1 MFTEVA
7 MQKSQKQI
15 KETLL
20 KRSILYYLYLM
31 VLQCYQKVILQY
43 NYTTGI
49 LLNSMIKAL
58 LVYSV
63 HNESVLA
70 MMSVEEV
77 HSGYAAFL

>member
-1 MFTEVA
+1 
-7 MQKSQKQI
+7 
-15 KETLL
+15 
-20 KRSILYYLYLM
+20 M
-31 VLQCYQKVILQY
+31 VIQCYQKVILQY

-70 MMSVEEV
+70 IMSVEEV
-77 HSGYAAFL
+77 HSSMQPSFDTSLSLHQDLERLAF

>member
-1 MFTEVA
+1 
-7 MQKSQKQI
+7 
-15 KETLL
+15 
-20 KRSILYYLYLM
+20 M

-70 MMSVEEV
+70 IMSVEEV

>member
-20 KRSILYYLYLM
+20 KRSILYYLYLKA
-31 VLQCYQKVILQY
+31 LQCYQKVILQY
-43 NYTTGI
+43 TYTTGI

-77 HSGYAAFL
+77 YSGYAAFL